1 MEIIQSIIGFFIAIG
16 ILVTF
21 HEFGHFYIARLFNV
35 KVLNFS
41 IGFGRK
47 IYKRKSS
54 IDDTEYSIGLI
65 PLGGYVK
72 MLESRESETPMDVG
86 LLNQCFDKQSVY
98 KKFLIVAAGPV
109 FNLILAVIFFVF
121 VHFSGITGMKPYIT
135 SIDGY
140 TMNVNTDI
148 DKFEIIQVNEVNT
161 KRWQDVRI
169 EILNSVVNSKEL
181 KIHVK
186 SKSNEIEIIN
196 LVYNENILQLDGD
209 IISNIGLNIKTP
221 ELPAIIG
228 SIEDN
233 SPASLSGLQEGD
245 KIISID
251 NVTITNWNKFS
262 SLMRDS
268 PNKILQLIIQR
279 DEVNLDLIIVPS
291 SRTLNNEVIGYAG
304 VSPDTYSLNDYRVLV
319 KYPFFES
326 ISKSLILTY
335 DFTALTFK
343 MIFELFTGQAN
354 TNNISGPF
362 SIAEF
367 SGKSL
372 SMGVVYFAYLLAV
385 LSISLGV
392 LNLLPIPVLDGG
404 HLVYYIIE
412 MITGH
417 PVSERIQ
424 LVAQQFGLIILLGI
438 MLLAFYND
446 YMILFQRRVEE
457 HELNFLGIDDFHLS
471 SYIYINLL
479 LVK

>member
-35 KVLNFS
+35 KVLDFS
-41 IGFGRK
+41 IGFGKK
-47 IYKRKSS
+47 IYKRKSTV
-54 IDDTEYSIGLI
+54 DGTEYSIGLI

-72 MLESRESETPMDVG
+72 MLESRESESSMDIG
-86 LLNQCFDKQSVY
+86 LINQCFDKQSVY

-135 SIDGY
+135 SVDGY
-140 TMNVNTDI
+140 SLKTTIDT
-148 DKFEIIQVNEVNT
+148 DKFEIIRVNDVNT
-161 KRWQDVRI
+161 KRWQDVRV
-169 EILNSVVNSKEL
+169 EILNAVVNSKDIKL
-181 KIHVK
+181 HVK
-186 SKSNEIEIIN
+186 STSTDTQIID
-196 LVYNENILQLDGD
+196 LDYDENILQLDGD
-209 IISNIGLNIKTP
+209 IIPNIGLNVKTP

-233 SPASLSGLQEGD
+233 SPASLSGLYVGD
-245 KIISID
+245 KIISVND
-251 NVTITNWNKFS
+251 VKVSSWEKFS
-262 SLMRDS
+262 LFMKDN
-268 PNKILQLIIQR
+268 PNKILQLNIQR
-279 DEVNLDLIIVPS
+279 GEEVIDLVIVPS
-291 SRTLNNEVIGYAG
+291 SRTINDKVMGYAG

-319 KYPFFES
+319 KYPFLES

-335 DFTALTFK
+335 DFTVLTFK

-354 TNNISGPF
+354 TNNISGPL

-372 SMGVVYFAYLLAV
+372 SMGAVYFAYLLAI

-392 LNLLPIPVLDGG
+392 LNILPIPVLDGG

-417 PVSERIQ
+417 PVSEKIQ

-438 MLLAFYND
+438 MILAFYND
-446 YMILFQRRVEE
+446 YMRL
-457 HELNFLGIDDFHLS
+457 
-471 SYIYINLL
+471 IN
-479 LVK
+479 

>member
-446 YMILFQRRVEE
+446 YMRL
-457 HELNFLGIDDFHLS
+457 
-471 SYIYINLL
+471 IN
-479 LVK
+479 